1 MCERPLRLFCLHEAC
16 FAPLHF
22 TCCCK
27 QHLLPFSCLLFHTCI
42 PLRKGCIIKLLASHS
57 TKLQHFF
64 LPIAFHIIHSQKWQG
79 VAVEWLLGGLAC
91 RNTLLW
97 VKSLSTLMF
106 PLTLGEQTDLCANNE
121 KKCHRWCHKWSPCNL
136 SVQCTIGNEILLSLY
151 ESYTLLN
158 SRENIGWLEKYIAPN
173 AQ

>member
-1 MCERPLRLFCLHEAC
+1 MKLV
-16 FAPLHF
+16 
-22 TCCCK
+22 
-27 QHLLPFSCLLFHTCI
+27 LLFFTSLAVASSIYCHSAVCSFI
-42 PLRKGCIIKLLASHS
+42 HVCGKGALLNCSPLTAPNFN
-57 TKLQHFF
+57 TF

-121 KKCHRWCHKWSPCNL
+121 KKCHRWCHKWSPHNL